1 MAGSTRSDPSGRAR
15 NAPRIGLEVGR
26 MAEKQSKKIDPKAP
40 EADAQK
46 DEKNAARVE
55 KKESLRRKVSRR
67 KALHK

>member
-1 MAGSTRSDPSGRAR
+1 
-15 NAPRIGLEVGR
+15 

-40 EADAQK
+40 EAAQK

-67 KALHK
+67 RAGNR